1 LITGNMNVGHDGCM
15 RSILNTEISFGLV
28 RVPVRVFAATA
39 SHDRP
44 MHQYHA
50 KDAGRIRYER
60 ICEVEDAPV
69 PNEEISRGVEDRDG
83 NIVFIDDEELEALP
97 VSSRLIEVQQFVPG
111 AQIDPI
117 FYEKSYYLGP
127 NQAAESYIVLR
138 DALAQSGLVA
148 LATVTMRQR
157 ESLAAIRPHGDVL
170 VMETM
175 LWADEVRL
183 PELDVAPAIKQGER
197 DLAAL
202 LIDAQTGDWHPE
214 EYADDY
220 QAALDALIEAKAEG
234 REAPKAPK
242 ERRPKVADL
251 MEALQRSVAEVD
263 PDRLPKP
270 KKSARK
276 TAKKATKRAPRIAAT
291 SKAAKAAAHK
301 EPGT

>member
-1 LITGNMNVGHDGCM
+1 MNVGHDGCM

-50 KDAGRIRYER
+50 NDAGRIRYER

-69 PNEEISRGVEDRDG
+69 PNEEIARGVEDRDG

-97 VSSRLIEVQQFVPG
+97 VSSRVIEVQQFVPG

-117 FYEKSYYLGP
+117 FYEKSYYLGLGP
-127 NQAAESYIVLR
+127 KQAAAESYIVLR
-138 DALAQSGLVA
+138 DSLAQSGLVA

-197 DLAAL
+197 ELAAL

-214 EYADDY
+214 EYDDNY

-234 REAPKAPK
+234 REAPRAPK

-263 PDRLPKP
+263 PDRLPAP
-270 KKSARK
+270 KKAARK
-276 TAKKATKRAPRIAAT
+276 SAKKASKRAPR
-291 SKAAKAAAHK
+291 KASVPGPAKATAHK
-301 EPGT
+301 KPGD

>member
-83 NIVFIDDEELEALP
+83 NIVFINDEELDALP
-97 VSSRLIEVQQFVPG
+97 VSSRVIEVQQFVPG

-117 FYEKSYYLGP
+117 FYEKSYYLGLGP

-138 DALAQSGLVA
+138 DSLAQSGLVA

-157 ESLAAIRPHGDVL
+157 ESLAAIRSHGDVL

-183 PELDVAPAIKQGER
+183 PELDVAPTIKQGER

-234 REAPKAPK
+234 REAPRAPK
-242 ERRPKVADL
+242 EPRPNVADL

-263 PDRLPKP
+263 PDRLPAKRVVR
-270 KKSARK
+270 KS
-276 TAKKATKRAPRIAAT
+276 AKKATKRTPRKAAREG
-291 SKAAKAAAHK
+291 AKAAARK
-301 EPGT
+301 NPEA